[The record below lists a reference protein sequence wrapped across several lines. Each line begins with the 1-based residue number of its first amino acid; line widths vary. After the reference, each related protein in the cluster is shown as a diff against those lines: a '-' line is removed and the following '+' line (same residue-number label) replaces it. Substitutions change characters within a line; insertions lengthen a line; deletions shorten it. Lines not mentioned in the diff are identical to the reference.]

1 MTFKTHRL
9 IKSGRI
15 SLARPVESPFHRPL
29 KRFEQLLARLPPL
42 GVLTPTQRGTAG
54 EQLFAACVTL
64 ASDGDLE
71 LFKPLTDDD
80 HTDVTAGKRGKVPVL
95 AIQVK
100 TALSLTRQ
108 GFAVAR
114 MIFPDGK
121 LRQHAAFVYSILF
134 VVDGSVEA
142 AWIVPSRDF
151 NRLTYR
157 GAGPRGKGIELQF
170 MASPTRPDHW
180 TAFRCARMD
189 MGPKLIALI
198 DSLPSGQPPHV
209 EGARLLLRRR

>member
-1 MTFKTHRL
+1 
-9 IKSGRI
+9 
-15 SLARPVESPFHRPL
+15 
-29 KRFEQLLARLPPL
+29 
-42 GVLTPTQRGTAG
+42 VLTPTQRGTAG

-64 ASDGDLE
+64 SSDGDPE

-134 VVDGSVEA
+134 VADGSVEA

-157 GAGPRGKGIELQF
+157 GEGPRRKGVELQF
-170 MASPTRPDHW
+170 MASPTRQDRW
-180 TAFRCARMD
+180 TAFRCARME

-198 DSLPSGQPPHV
+198 DSLPLGHPPHV
-209 EGARLLLRRR
+209 EGAHLLLRRK

>member
-1 MTFKTHRL
+1 M
-9 IKSGRI
+9 
-15 SLARPVESPFHRPL
+15 
-29 KRFEQLLARLPPL
+29 
-42 GVLTPTQRGTAG
+42 LTATQRGTAG

-64 ASDGDLE
+64 SSSGDLE

-80 HTDVTAGKRGKVPVL
+80 HTDVTAGKRGKVPAL

-100 TALSLTRQ
+100 AALSLTRQ

-121 LRQHAAFVYSILF
+121 PRQHPAFVYVIVY
-134 VVDGSVEA
+134 VVDASIET
-142 AWIVPSRDF
+142 AWIVPSSDF

-170 MASPTRPDHW
+170 MASPTRQDHW
-180 TAFRCARMD
+180 SPFRCGRME
-189 MGPKLIALI
+189 MGPKLIAIVDALQAGRA
-198 DSLPSGQPPHV
+198 PRVPRVP
-209 EGARLLLRRR
+209 GAHLLLRRR